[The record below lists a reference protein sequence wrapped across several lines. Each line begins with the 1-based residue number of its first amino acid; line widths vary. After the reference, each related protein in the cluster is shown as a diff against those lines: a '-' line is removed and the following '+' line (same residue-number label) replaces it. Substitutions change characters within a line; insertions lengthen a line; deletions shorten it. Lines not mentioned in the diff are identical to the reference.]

1 MPSID
6 LPVKPKGVEVSGTI
20 TSYGSDTEGLQVRL
34 YPDDADDAAIKADV
48 KKAAGEI
55 AGALDGTTADTITAD
70 GDGKRYHQNFG
81 FEGVTPGFYKLAVYK
96 PGHAVSLVT
105 VDLTVS
111 SQTKNIEMWLLG
123 DVNGDGVVNSKD
135 VTRLRQHLKVSCLS
149 EEEQNRANVNGDNVL
164 NSKDVTRL
172 RQHVKT
178 PSLYPFV

>member
-1 MPSID
+1 
-6 LPVKPKGVEVSGTI
+6 
-20 TSYGSDTEGLQVRL
+20 
-34 YPDDADDAAIKADV
+34 
-48 KKAAGEI
+48 
-55 AGALDGTTADTITAD
+55 
-70 GDGKRYHQNFG
+70 
-81 FEGVTPGFYKLAVYK
+81 
-96 PGHAVSLVT
+96 
-105 VDLTVS
+105 
-111 SQTKNIEMWLLG
+111 MWLLG